1 MFTEVAKLPLD
12 LQTVGL
18 APATFGFRRRR
29 LVPKQGLCQLHLPA
43 HQLTRAAAQLF
54 GMLQL

>member
-43 HQLTRAAAQLF
+43 HQLTRAAA
-54 GMLQL
+54 